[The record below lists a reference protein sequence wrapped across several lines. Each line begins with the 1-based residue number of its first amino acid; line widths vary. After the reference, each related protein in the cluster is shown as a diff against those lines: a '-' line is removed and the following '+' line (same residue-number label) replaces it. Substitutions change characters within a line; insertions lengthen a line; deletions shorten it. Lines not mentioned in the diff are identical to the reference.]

1 METKVNY
8 TLRKEWPL
16 TDDQNDIID
25 FMIKRNKCVCSAQ
38 TGFRA
43 EKLILV
49 VLVYVIYY

>member
-8 TLRKEWPL
+8 TLRKDWPL

-25 FMIKRNKCVCSAQ
+25 FMIRRTKCVCAAQ

-43 EKLILV
+43 EKLILDA
-49 VLVYVIYY
+49 LLYVIY

>member
-8 TLRKEWPL
+8 TLRKDWPL

-25 FMIKRNKCVCSAQ
+25 FMIRRTKCVCAAQ

-43 EKLILV
+43 EKLTRGAL
-49 VLVYVIYY
+49 YFVIY